1 MPEQQGPEDEGRVS
15 HSVIPLAI
23 GGVAQAVDDGFAD
36 GGQVDAVFHDDVE
49 LNGNGFVLVID
60 HVDALAHGLPPQ
72 QMDQTVRHG
81 AVGHA
86 LHTEAVGGSHA
97 GNVGKNSAGDGDLAL
112 FRMKFQHRITFL
124 SAAPTQSAPPEH
136 NYQAIIIYD
145 FFQKYKIKKETA
157 LFP

>member
-1 MPEQQGPEDEGRVS
+1 MER
-15 HSVIPLAI
+15 
-23 GGVAQAVDDGFAD
+23 
-36 GGQVDAVFHDDVE
+36 
-49 LNGNGFVLVID
+49 
-60 HVDALAHGLPPQ
+60 
-72 QMDQTVRHG
+72 
-81 AVGHA
+81 VGHA

-124 SAAPTQSAPPEH
+124 SAAPTQSALPEH